1 MTPDYIQTN
10 NMTYVAF
17 KMATMDMKYS
27 KEILVFSSISF
38 LGLIGGGLGLFFGFS
53 YLACFDKS
61 MSLVG
66 TKIKK
71 FLNMEEYNDE
81 KSDEPKLDQEY
92 SA

>member
-1 MTPDYIQTN
+1 
-10 NMTYVAF
+10 MTYVAF

-27 KEILVFSSISF
+27 KEILVLSSIYF

-61 MSLVG
+61 MSLIG

-71 FLNMEEYNDE
+71 LLNKKGYNDDCKDE
-81 KSDEPKLDQEY
+81 KNDEPILDQEY